1 MQPTFDQLGI
11 ELLKHGYRKVVFL
24 EVECK
29 IDGTY
34 RLGVSAEVSIG
45 AHFDCPKC
53 HMQRPC
59 GGILATGYS
68 RRSLPLEPEF
78 WGGAAHWQQMSED
91 EYRQPAPKPGTGVR
105 ARHYRK
111 TLAVAMQET
120 EQVCATA

>member
-1 MQPTFDQLGI
+1 MQPTFDALGI

-34 RLGVSAEVSIG
+34 RLGVSAELPLG
-45 AHFDCPKC
+45 PHFDCPRC
-53 HMQRPC
+53 HVSRPC
-59 GGILATGYS
+59 SGILAAGYS

-91 EYRQPAPKPGTGVR
+91 EYRQPAPKPGMDGR
-105 ARHYRK
+105 ARHYQK
-111 TLAVAMQET
+111 TRQVDTSEPEQSCAV
-120 EQVCATA
+120 V